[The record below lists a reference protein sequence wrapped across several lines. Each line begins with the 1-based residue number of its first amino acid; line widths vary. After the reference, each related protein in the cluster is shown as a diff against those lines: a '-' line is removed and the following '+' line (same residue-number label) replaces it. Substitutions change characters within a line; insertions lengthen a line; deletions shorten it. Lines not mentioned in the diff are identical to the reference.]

1 MLSYQPEESP
11 RTPNPAGAKRSL
23 WEEVCA
29 DFEAGLPCPPGAVGT
44 ASEPSKDSSA
54 SRTPAKVWTEDEE
67 DEEEENALL
76 LDLDPLLHH
85 PAHAGF
91 SVFGVHPPLSHKK
104 GSQPP
109 FCPEAFQ
116 HPVTQ
121 YMEEKVFPVLV
132 PALEAV
138 LKEVKKQGSL
148 QKKVITFNPIDFLVE
163 WLYNHNPRR
172 RGQPH
177 RQFNNIPF
185 VRAWLSM
192 HPRPPV
198 PLFLQ
203 LSDEQA
209 ALVIQAFWRG
219 YKVRAQPHV
228 QELRQWQKNLRET
241 RDIPKAVSEFWTRIE
256 KRVGAATAETTES
269 TESENSDLCVNVLS
283 PTPLSTAF
291 PTPAITPDGGERPM
305 PGLPGA
311 DGLNYTTS
319 VSRSSVTLSPT

>member
-1 MLSYQPEESP
+1 MFSNQPEESP

-29 DFEAGLPCPPGAVGT
+29 EFEAGLPCPPSGVRS
-44 ASEPSKDSSA
+44 ASEPSKDSST
-54 SRTPAKVWTEDEE
+54 SHTAKAWM
-67 DEEEENALL
+67 DEEEEEENSLL

-91 SVFGVHPPLSHKK
+91 SVFGVEPPLSHKK

-121 YMEEKVFPVLV
+121 YMEEKLFPVLV
-132 PALEAV
+132 PAVEAV
-138 LKEVKKQGSL
+138 LKEAEKQGCL
-148 QKKVITFNPIDFLVE
+148 QKVITFNPIDFLVE

-172 RGQPH
+172 QGQPH

-209 ALVIQAFWRG
+209 ALIIQAFWRG

-256 KRVGAATAETTES
+256 KRVGAAMAETTER
-269 TESENSDLCVNVLS
+269 TESENSDSCISVLS
-283 PTPLSTAF
+283 PTPLSTAL
-291 PTPAITPDGGERPM
+291 PTPAITPDGGERPV
-305 PGLPGA
+305 PGLPAA
-311 DGLNYTTS
+311 DEQTYTAS
-319 VSRSSVTLSPT
+319 ASRSSITLSPT